1 MPQPVSANEEGPS
14 SRSGSGFAS
23 GAGALRGGEHSVWL
37 WLLISLSA
45 SAGACAVPVANDL
58 DEASANKVIAAL
70 GRNGVAA
77 DKQRDADHEGR
88 FSVDVGRGDA
98 SFALSV
104 MAREQLPSE
113 AAPGWSETL
122 ARGSFIPSRS
132 DEQAKLLLATAGE
145 LQRSLL
151 SVDGVIAARVHLAV
165 PRGDI
170 LAPQAAPSSATASVL
185 IKHGGAEPPI
195 TPGEV
200 SALVAG
206 AVPGLDPAGV
216 TVVMKIVA
224 EPAVR
229 TGTELV
235 RLGPLT
241 TTRSSLPYLR
251 WMIACVAT
259 LNASMVALLFALWLR
274 MKRTHAAALV
284 GPEVATPVGART
296 ESPSK

>member
-1 MPQPVSANEEGPS
+1 MSP
-14 SRSGSGFAS
+14 
-23 GAGALRGGEHSVWL
+23 WL
-37 WLLISLSA
+37 IA
-45 SAGACAVPVANDL
+45 FCACATACAVPVANDL

-70 GRNGVAA
+70 ARNGVAA

-104 MAREQLPSE
+104 MAREELPSE
-113 AAPGWSETL
+113 SSPGWSETL
-122 ARGSFIPSRS
+122 AQGSFIPSRS

-151 SVDGVIAARVHLAV
+151 SVDRVIAARVHLAV
-165 PRGDI
+165 PRADI

-185 IKHGGAEPPI
+185 LKHGGADPPI
-195 TPGEV
+195 TVREV
-200 SALVAG
+200 RALVAG
-206 AVPGLDPAGV
+206 AVPGLAPDEV
-216 TVVMKIVA
+216 TVVMKAVA
-224 EPAVR
+224 EPAAR

-274 MKRTHAAALV
+274 MKRTHAALV
-284 GPEVATPVGART
+284 AGPEVATPGGPQP
-296 ESPSK
+296 ESLSK

>member
-1 MPQPVSANEEGPS
+1 M
-14 SRSGSGFAS
+14 
-23 GAGALRGGEHSVWL
+23 
-37 WLLISLSA
+37 
-45 SAGACAVPVANDL
+45 PVANDL

-77 DKQRDADHEGR
+77 DKQRDPDREGR

-104 MAREQLPSE
+104 MAREELPSE
-113 AAPGWSETL
+113 AVPGWSETL
-122 ARGSFIPSRS
+122 GKGSFIPSRS

-151 SVDGVIAARVHLAV
+151 SVDRVIAARVHLAV
-165 PRGDI
+165 PRSDI
-170 LAPQAAPSSATASVL
+170 LAPQAAPSGATASVL
-185 IKHGGAEPPI
+185 LKHGGADPPI
-195 TPGEV
+195 TEGEV

-216 TVVMKIVA
+216 TVVMKAVA
-224 EPAVR
+224 EAAPR

-259 LNASMVALLFALWLR
+259 LNASMVALLCALWLR
-274 MKRTHAAALV
+274 MKRTHGAAIAGHEVAAA
-284 GPEVATPVGART
+284 GDART
-296 ESPSK
+296 ESSSK